1 MVALTNLGAPV
12 PTRHPWHRATAGPH
26 RGSDPEVAAEAALV
40 QVPGVPVDSGIL
52 TRPPAKNFPLGSA
65 KAWRK
70 WRGKNI
76 RKKWKRNAVLHMK
89 RRKDFDGSKYVLL
102 NCVYSLFMCQN
113 EDENEDENQRFGSLW
128 K

>member
-12 PTRHPWHRATAGPH
+12 PTQHPCHRATAGPH
-26 RGSDPEVAAEAALV
+26 RDSDPEVAAAAALV

-89 RRKDFDGSKYVLL
+89 KRKDFDGSKYVLL
-102 NCVYSLFMCQN
+102 KLCL
-113 EDENEDENQRFGSLW
+113 
-128 K
+128 